1 MSTLKLKGS
10 SSGEVQ
16 VTVPNT
22 VANQTITFPAAAP
35 TAGQSLK
42 ATDTSGTL
50 EWGGA
55 GAVGPGT
62 NDIFW
67 LNGQTITADYTI
79 PNGKNAGTFG
89 PVTVSDGATV
99 TVGDGETWT
108 VV

>member
-16 VTVPNT
+16 VTVPGT
-22 VANQTITFPAAAP
+22 VANETITFPAAAP
-35 TAGQSLK
+35 TAGKSLK

-50 EWGGA
+50 EWGDIATG
-55 GAVGPGT
+55 GST
-62 NDIFW
+62 DDIFW
-67 LNGQTITADYTI
+67 VNGQTITTDFTI

>member
-16 VTVPNT
+16 VTVPGT

-35 TAGQSLK
+35 TAGKSLK

-50 EWGGA
+50 EWGDIA
-55 GAVGPGT
+55 LGPG
-62 NDIFW
+62 NDAIFW
-67 LNGQTITADYTI
+67 VNGKTITDDYTI
-79 PNGKNAGTFG
+79 PTGKNAGTFG
-89 PVTVSDGATV
+89 PVTIVDGKTV
-99 TVGDGETWT
+99 TVGANETWT

>member
-16 VTVPNT
+16 VTVPGT

-35 TAGQSLK
+35 AAGNSLK

-50 EWGGA
+50 EWGDIATG
-55 GAVGPGT
+55 GST
-62 NDIFW
+62 DDIFW
-67 LNGQTITADYTI
+67 GNGQTITTDFTI